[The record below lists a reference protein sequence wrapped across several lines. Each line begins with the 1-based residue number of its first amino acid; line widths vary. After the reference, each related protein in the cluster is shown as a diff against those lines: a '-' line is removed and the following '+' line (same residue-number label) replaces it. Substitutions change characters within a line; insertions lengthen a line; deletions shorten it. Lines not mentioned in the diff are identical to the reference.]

1 MQIQM
6 HRQRQ
11 RHTRTGRDGQRG
23 SELES
28 ETGRDLLDF
37 EAIRSA
43 ADEEAEAIH
52 QAESSPAAWHLQV
65 GGLLSGEYSSAAASV
80 LFVHARDA

>member
-1 MQIQM
+1 M

-65 GGLLSGEYSSAAASV
+65 AACSAASTVAQLPQSS
-80 LFVHARDA
+80 LFTLGTLDPV